1 MADPITPKKSLVAEL
16 HENRKTP
23 TREFELPASKE
34 PAVNNKQAAPT
45 EASLEDKLEHELA
58 EGKHLDEQIAEL
70 EARIKNRKEQ
80 DRFLQGVVPDFDKDM
95 QIECAEEALKLLD
108 FVDLLHGTPIEAACK
123 D

>member
-1 MADPITPKKSLVAEL
+1 LV
-16 HENRKTP
+16 
-23 TREFELPASKE
+23 
-34 PAVNNKQAAPT
+34 
-45 EASLEDKLEHELA
+45 

-80 DRFLQGVVPDFDKDM
+80 DKLLQGVVTDFDKDM
-95 QIECAEEALKLLD
+95 QIECTEEGLKLLD